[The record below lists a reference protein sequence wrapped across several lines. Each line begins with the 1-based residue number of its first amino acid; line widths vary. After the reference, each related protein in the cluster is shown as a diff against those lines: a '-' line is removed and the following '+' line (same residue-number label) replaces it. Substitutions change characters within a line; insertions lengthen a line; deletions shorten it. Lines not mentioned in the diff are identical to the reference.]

1 MKKLFALILSIIYLT
16 ASSGVVLN
24 LHYCMGK
31 LSSVSVQNLK
41 GDLCKCGMKAKNNT
55 CCHSELKVVK
65 LNNIHKETLANFS
78 FNIPAAV
85 VPHNISLIDISK
97 TYSSDIQSSLTN
109 GPPLKLAS
117 KIYLQNQ
124 VFRI

>member
-1 MKKLFALILSIIYLT
+1 MKKLFALILAIIYLT

-24 LHYCMGK
+24 VHYCMGK

-41 GDLCKCGMKAKNNT
+41 GDLCKCGMKAEKGT

-65 LNNIHKETLANFS
+65 LNNVHKETVANFS

-85 VPHNISLIDISK
+85 ISNPVSLIDISK
-97 TYSSDIQSSLTN
+97 TYSSDIPSSFTN
-109 GPPLKLAS
+109 GPPLKLSS